1 MYEDDDEEE
10 FGEAPK
16 AERVPAKM
24 RIKDVE
30 ENFYARLSCARFKYV
45 PARPGLKSWT
55 FFAAYAA
62 LWFILAVVYIY
73 TSVSYKNVWI
83 IIFGL
88 LFLVGMA
95 FGAVFVIRGVVFY
108 YYDMYVCRVGDNV
121 VNILFSHWNKD
132 VTIYFSHDK
141 ILRAR
146 HGFVEERNEYA
157 YQYVGTHLLFNKFKA
172 EAKYVPNTEET
183 IAALSNDGGTARLR
197 VQGDMPASIT
207 YAPPPSLRSEFGAI
221 KYLKL
226 IDMTVEQMPPLPECL
241 VRECKRLGYKLP
253 DLARTDEGGKEEE
266 RERQEKNEKKR
277 AQRQAAKKRERNK
290 RKSERRAIKRSDKD
304 DVYED
309 DDDED

>member
-10 FGEAPK
+10 YEEAPR
-16 AERVPAKM
+16 AEKIPAEK

-55 FFAAYAA
+55 FFAVYAV
-62 LWFILAVVYIY
+62 LWFVLAVVYIY

-88 LFLVGMA
+88 LFLAGMA
-95 FGAVFVIRGVVFY
+95 FGAVFIIRGVVFY
-108 YYDMYVCRVGDNV
+108 YYDMYVCRVGDKV

-146 HGFVEERNEYA
+146 KGSVEERNEYA

-183 IAALSNDGGTARLR
+183 IAALSSDGGTARLR
-197 VQGDMPASIT
+197 VEGDMPASIT

-226 IDMTVEQMPPLPECL
+226 LDAEANDIPPIPECL
-241 VRECKRLGYKLP
+241 ARECEKQGYELP
-253 DLARTDEGGKEEE
+253 KITSVPEPSAERDEKEEA
-266 RERQEKNEKKR
+266 KEKKR
-277 AQRQAAKKRERNK
+277 ALKRAGKRRERNR
-290 RKSERRAIKRSDKD
+290 RKSEKREIRRSDKD
-304 DVYED
+304 GGYED

>member
-10 FGEAPK
+10 YEEAPR
-16 AERVPAKM
+16 AEKIPAEK

-55 FFAAYAA
+55 FFAVYAV

-88 LFLVGMA
+88 LFLAGMA
-95 FGAVFVIRGVVFY
+95 FGAVFIIRGVVFY
-108 YYDMYVCRVGDNV
+108 YYDMYVCRVGDKV

-146 HGFVEERNEYA
+146 KGSVEERNEYA

-183 IAALSNDGGTARLR
+183 IAALSSDGGTARLR
-197 VQGDMPASIT
+197 VEGDMPASIT

-226 IDMTVEQMPPLPECL
+226 IDMTAEQMPPLPECL

-266 RERQEKNEKKR
+266 RARQERNEKKR
-277 AQRQAAKKRERNK
+277 AQRQAAKKRGSAK
-290 RKSERRAIKRSDKD
+290 HKSEKRSDKD
-304 DVYED
+304 GGYED